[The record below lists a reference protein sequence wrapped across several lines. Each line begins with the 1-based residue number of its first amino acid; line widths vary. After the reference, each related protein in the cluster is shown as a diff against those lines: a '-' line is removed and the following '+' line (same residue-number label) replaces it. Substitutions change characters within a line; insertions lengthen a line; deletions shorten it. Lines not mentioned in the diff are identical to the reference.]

1 MTHGATGSPT
11 LRSYPGVTEPMAPAL
26 MRASYD
32 WAIGRIMEHLH
43 AAGFP
48 DVSARHAPVVAFP
61 GPHNTRPSELAA
73 RTGRSKQHINILL
86 RQLEAAGYLER
97 RPDGDDQRAKIIH
110 LTDRGM
116 DLAAT
121 IKTAVESV
129 EDEWRQLI
137 GDGRLAALKQTLLD
151 LQTPIPGSPRRRP
164 REH

>member
-1 MTHGATGSPT
+1 MAHGSTVPPT

-43 AAGFP
+43 AAGFR
-48 DVSARHAPVVAFP
+48 DVRSSHAPVIAFP

-86 RQLEAAGYLER
+86 RELEAAGYLER
-97 RPDGDDQRAKIIH
+97 RPDGDDQRAKVIH

-116 DLAAT
+116 DLAAA
-121 IKTAVESV
+121 IRTAVESV

-137 GDGRLAALKQTLLD
+137 GDRRLGALKQTLLD
-151 LQTPIPGSPRRRP
+151 LQKPNPGSRRP
-164 REH
+164 

>member
-1 MTHGATGSPT
+1 MASDSTTPTT
-11 LRSYPGVTEPMAPAL
+11 LRSYSGVTEPMAPAL

-48 DVSARHAPVVAFP
+48 DLRASHAPVIAFP

-86 RQLEAAGYLER
+86 RELEAAGYLER
-97 RPDGDDQRAKIIH
+97 RPDGNDQRAKIIR

-116 DLAAT
+116 DLAAA

-137 GDGRLAALKQTLLD
+137 GDRRLAALKQTLLD
-151 LQTPIPGSPRRRP
+151 LQKPI
-164 REH
+164 